1 MRIGNYR
8 PVPDVIFRSVP
19 NTVSE
24 NDVDN
29 HEILTEAKKNKN
41 WLTSDHIPS
50 YKAVKEFLRVKNVY
64 GYYKDGYLPIKNSRN
79 DNLLLANNLTGVFI
93 VSNEHRKYS
102 ITFGGNNF
110 KDKIE
115 EDAKNLLKATVRDIA
130 FMANKLGDAK
140 DDYLKSA
147 PYIIKRNFYL
157 CLYEIGDNYDY
168 EKLAQ

>member
-1 MRIGNYR
+1 MKKMIIATILPLLFVNSFAFQVSPDIYSVDISSDWGGVEFPNLDSSGVINIDDRRLKGDGDKSFYENTIMRIGNYR

-64 GYYKDGYLPIKNSRN
+64 GYYKDGYLPI
-79 DNLLLANNLTGVFI
+79 
-93 VSNEHRKYS
+93 
-102 ITFGGNNF
+102 
-110 KDKIE
+110 
-115 EDAKNLLKATVRDIA
+115 
-130 FMANKLGDAK
+130 
-140 DDYLKSA
+140 
-147 PYIIKRNFYL
+147 
-157 CLYEIGDNYDY
+157 
-168 EKLAQ
+168 